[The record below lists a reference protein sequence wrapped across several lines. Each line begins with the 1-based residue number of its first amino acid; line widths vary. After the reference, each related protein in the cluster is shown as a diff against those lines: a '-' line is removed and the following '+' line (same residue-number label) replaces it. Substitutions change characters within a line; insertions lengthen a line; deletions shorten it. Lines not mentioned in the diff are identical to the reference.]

1 MNIFLMFLNYFDVF
15 LKNKKYIFLI
25 YFRIKNILKNNRYHI
40 PKYHFKILFHN
51 VARGALT
58 RYL

>member
-1 MNIFLMFLNYFDVF
+1 MFLNYFDVF
-15 LKNKKYIFLI
+15 LKNKKYLFLI